1 MLKIAALALA
11 SIPVVLAAMLLSSS
25 CVVVDVKQADGPR
38 IIVPVPLFVARA
50 ALTFA
55 PHEAKHVTVPELAE
69 YRDVAEQI
77 LSELLDAPDG
87 ILVEVRDGDRRG
99 EHVLIEKVGDRLEI
113 EVDGDD
119 EEVSITVPITLV
131 LDILD
136 SYDGEELSSASVLAA
151 LSSVSR
157 TGLVHVKTKE
167 EEVRVWIW

>member
-1 MLKIAALALA
+1 MLKTAVLVLA

-50 ALTFA
+50 ALAFA
-55 PHEAKHVTVPELAE
+55 PPEAKHVSIPELAE

-77 LSELLDAPDG
+77 LSELLDALDG
-87 ILVEVRDGDRRG
+87 ILVEVRDNG
-99 EHVLIEKVGDRLEI
+99 EHMLIEKVGDRLKI
-113 EVDGDD
+113 DGDD
-119 EEVSITVPITLV
+119 EEVSVTVPITLV

-157 TGLVHVKTKE
+157 TELVHVKTKD

>member
-1 MLKIAALALA
+1 MLKIAALVLA
-11 SIPVVLAAMLLSSS
+11 SIPVVLAAMFLSSS
-25 CVVVDVKQADGPR
+25 CVVVDIKQADGPR

-55 PHEAKHVTVPELAE
+55 PHEARYVNVPELAE
-69 YRDVAEQI
+69 YRDVAEEI

-87 ILVEVRDGDRRG
+87 ILVEVSSDG

-113 EVDGDD
+113 DVHGDD
-119 EEVSITVPITLV
+119 EEVSVTVPITLV

-136 SYDGEELSSASVLAA
+136 SYDGEEFTTSEVLKA
-151 LSSVSR
+151 LASVSR
-157 TGLVHVKTKE
+157 TDLVHVKTKD

>member
-1 MLKIAALALA
+1 MLKTAALVLA

-25 CVVVDVKQADGPR
+25 CVVVDIKQADGPR

-50 ALTFA
+50 ALAFA
-55 PHEAKHVTVPELAE
+55 PPEARHVSIPELAE

-87 ILVEVRDGDRRG
+87 ILVEVRHGG

-113 EVDGDD
+113 DVDGDD
-119 EEVSITVPITLV
+119 EEVSVTVPITLV

-157 TGLVHVKTKE
+157 TKLVHVKTKD

>member
-1 MLKIAALALA
+1 MLKTAALVLA

-50 ALTFA
+50 ALAFA
-55 PHEAKHVTVPELAE
+55 PPEAKHVTVPELAE
-69 YRDVAEQI
+69 YRDVAEEI
-77 LSELLDAPDG
+77 LNELRDAPDG
-87 ILVEVRDGDRRG
+87 VLIEVRDDG
-99 EHVLIEKVGDRLEI
+99 EQVLIEKVGDRLEI
-113 EVDGDD
+113 DVHGDD
-119 EEVSITVPITLV
+119 EEVSVTVPITFV

-136 SYDGEELSSASVLAA
+136 SYDGEELTTSEVLRA

-157 TGLVHVKTKE
+157 TELVHVKTKD

>member
-1 MLKIAALALA
+1 MLKTAALVLA

-55 PHEAKHVTVPELAE
+55 PDEAKHVNVPELAE
-69 YRDVAEQI
+69 YRDVAEEI
-77 LSELLDAPDG
+77 LSELRDAPDG
-87 ILVEVRDGDRRG
+87 VLVEVSSDG

-113 EVDGDD
+113 DVHGDD
-119 EEVSITVPITLV
+119 EEVSVTVPITLV

-136 SYDGEELSSASVLAA
+136 SYNGEELTTSEVLRA
-151 LSSVSR
+151 LASVSR
-157 TGLVHVKTKE
+157 TDLVHVKTKD

>member
-1 MLKIAALALA
+1 MLKTAALVLA

-50 ALTFA
+50 ALAFA
-55 PHEAKHVTVPELAE
+55 PPEAKHVSIPELAE

-77 LSELLDAPDG
+77 LSELLAAPDG
-87 ILVEVRDGDRRG
+87 ILVEVRDDG
-99 EHVLIEKVGDRLEI
+99 EHMLIEKVGDRLEI
-113 EVDGDD
+113 DGDD
-119 EEVSITVPITLV
+119 EEVSVTVPITLV

-157 TGLVHVKTKE
+157 TELVHVKTKD

>member
-1 MLKIAALALA
+1 MLKTAALVLA

-25 CVVVDVKQADGPR
+25 CVVVDIKQADGPR

-50 ALTFA
+50 ALAFA
-55 PHEAKHVTVPELAE
+55 PAEARHVSIPELAE

-87 ILVEVRDGDRRG
+87 ILVEVRHGG

-113 EVDGDD
+113 DVDGDD
-119 EEVSITVPITLV
+119 EEVSVTVPITLV

-157 TGLVHVKTKE
+157 TKLVHVKTKD

>member
-1 MLKIAALALA
+1 MLKTAALVLA

-25 CVVVDVKQADGPR
+25 CVVVDIKQADGPR

-50 ALTFA
+50 ALAFA
-55 PHEAKHVTVPELAE
+55 PPEARHVSIPELAE

-87 ILVEVRDGDRRG
+87 ILVEVRDGG

-113 EVDGDD
+113 DVGGDD
-119 EEVSITVPITLV
+119 EEVSVTVPITLV

-157 TGLVHVKTKE
+157 TKLVHVKTKD